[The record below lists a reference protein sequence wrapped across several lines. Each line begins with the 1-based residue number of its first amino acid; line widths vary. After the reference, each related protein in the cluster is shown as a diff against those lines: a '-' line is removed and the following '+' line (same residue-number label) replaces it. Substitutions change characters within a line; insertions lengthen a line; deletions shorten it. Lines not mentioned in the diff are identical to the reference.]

1 MQIGVCMCAL
11 VHRPMGVYTMSGRA
25 GRSWGLAGTGH
36 SRGKLIRVI
45 TSSR

>member
-1 MQIGVCMCAL
+1 MCAL
-11 VHRPMGVYTMSGRA
+11 VHRPVGVHAMSGKA
-25 GRSWGLAGTGH
+25 VRSWGLAGTGH